1 LEMRRVIALIFVA
14 TALIGH
20 EGLAQQPAKVS
31 RIGFLGPMSAP
42 PPAISQVEVFRKAL
56 ADLGYTDGRNIIIEA
71 RWPEGEQLDRLSE
84 LAASMASMKV
94 DVIVAAGATAAS
106 AAKGATTEIPI
117 VFAGV
122 VNPVATGLVAN
133 TAKPEGNVTG
143 ATTFDPLQAG
153 AQIEMLKEAFPSLA
167 RIAVLSDSGAAPT
180 MVQTVEAA
188 ARSQGLEVQII
199 KVERGAATPDFDGV
213 FEASVK
219 GGAQAVIVISTPVT
233 TPHRRRIA
241 EAAMKNRM
249 PILSPREH
257 ADAGGLIS
265 FGTGFSEAT
274 RRTATF
280 VDKILKGAK
289 PSELPIETVR
299 KHELVINL
307 KTARELDV
315 TLPSTFVSRATEV
328 IQ

>member
-1 LEMRRVIALIFVA
+1 MRKVIALVFVA
-14 TALIGH
+14 AALIGH

-31 RIGFLGPMSAP
+31 RIGFLGPTSAP
-42 PPAISQVEVFRKAL
+42 PPAVSQVDVFRKAL
-56 ADLGYTDGRNIIIEA
+56 TDLGYIEGRDVIIEA
-71 RWPEGEQLDRLSE
+71 RWPEGEGLDRLSE
-84 LAASMASMKV
+84 LAASLVSLKV
-94 DVIVAAGATAAS
+94 DVIVVAGATAAN
-106 AAKGATTEIPI
+106 AAKGATAEIPI

-143 ATTFDPLQAG
+143 ATTFDPSQAG

-167 RIAVLSDSGAAPT
+167 RIAVLDQLGAAPT
-180 MVQTVEAA
+180 MVQTVDAA
-188 ARSQGLEVQII
+188 ARSQGLQVQIL
-199 KVERGAATPDFDGV
+199 KVERGAAIPDFDGV

-274 RRTATF
+274 RRTANF
-280 VDKILKGAK
+280 VDKILEGAK
-289 PSELPIETVR
+289 PGELPIETVR
-299 KHELVINL
+299 RHELVINL
-307 KTARELDV
+307 KTARELGV
-315 TLPSTFVSRATEV
+315 TLPPPFVSRATEV

>member
-1 LEMRRVIALIFVA
+1 MIE
-14 TALIGH
+14 
-20 EGLAQQPAKVS
+20 
-31 RIGFLGPMSAP
+31 
-42 PPAISQVEVFRKAL
+42 
-56 ADLGYTDGRNIIIEA
+56 GRNIIIEA

-84 LAASMASMKV
+84 LAASLVSLKV
-94 DVIVAAGATAAS
+94 DVIVAAGATAAR

-133 TAKPEGNVTG
+133 TTKPEGNVTG

-153 AQIEMLKEAFPSLA
+153 AQIEMLKEAFPGLA
-167 RIAVLSDSGAAPT
+167 RIAVLGDSGAAPASF
-180 MVQTVEAA
+180 QTVEAA
-188 ARSQGLEVQII
+188 AASQGLQVQII
-199 KVERGAATPDFDGV
+199 KVERGAAIPDFDGV

-289 PSELPIETVR
+289 PGELPIETVR

-307 KTARELDV
+307 KTARELGV
-315 TLPSTFVSRATEV
+315 TLPSTFVSRATQV